1 MRNAACARIIPYGN
15 SHEVHHCRFICV
27 PAHLNHLSGER
38 GMSLLSVRNLVKRF
52 GGLAA
57 TDGFDF
63 DLLPGETH
71 AIIGPNGAGKSTLIT
86 QLAGELKPD
95 SGTILLNGQD
105 ITHER
110 AEQRALR
117 GIARSYQITS
127 VLSSF
132 TALENVML
140 AVQAHQGHSFKFW
153 TPASR
158 QVSLTGP
165 ASLALERVGL
175 GPRMHVLASDMA
187 HGEQRQLELAMV
199 LAGQPKLLLLDE
211 PMAGMSQAESEQ
223 MTELLLR
230 LKGQYGIVLVEHDMD
245 AVFRLADR
253 ITVLVYGRGI
263 ACGLPEQIR
272 TNPEV
277 RMAYLGDDA

>member
-1 MRNAACARIIPYGN
+1 
-15 SHEVHHCRFICV
+15 
-27 PAHLNHLSGER
+27 
-38 GMSLLSVRNLVKRF
+38 MSLLSVRNLVKRF

-175 GPRMHVLASDMA
+175 GPHMHVLASDMA

>member
-1 MRNAACARIIPYGN
+1 
-15 SHEVHHCRFICV
+15 
-27 PAHLNHLSGER
+27 
-38 GMSLLSVRNLVKRF
+38 MSLLSVRNLVKRF

-95 SGTILLNGQD
+95 SGKILLNGQD

-158 QVSLTGP
+158 QASLTEP

-175 GPRMHVLASDMA
+175 GSRMHVLASDMA

>member
-1 MRNAACARIIPYGN
+1 
-15 SHEVHHCRFICV
+15 
-27 PAHLNHLSGER
+27 
-38 GMSLLSVRNLVKRF
+38 MSLLSVRQLVKRF

-57 TDGFDF
+57 TDHFDF
-63 DLLPGETH
+63 DLLAGETH

-86 QLAGELKPD
+86 QLAGEIRPD
-95 SGTILLNGQD
+95 SGQILLEGQD

-110 AEQRALR
+110 TEQRALR

-127 VLSSF
+127 VLPSF

-158 QVSLTGP
+158 QASLTGP
-165 ASLALERVGL
+165 AGDALERVGL
-175 GPRMHVLASDMA
+175 GPRMHVPAADMA

-199 LAGQPKLLLLDE
+199 LAGQPRLLLLDE
-211 PMAGMSQAESEQ
+211 PMAGMSQAESAQ
-223 MTELLLR
+223 MTELLLN
-230 LKGQYGIVLVEHDMD
+230 LKGQYGMVLVEHDMD

-263 ACGLPEQIR
+263 ASGLPDQIR
-272 TNPEV
+272 ANPDV
-277 RMAYLGDDA
+277 RTAYLGDDA